1 MATIT
6 WKPLPCSNNDGVA
19 MSECHSHRERD
30 DNYSKV
36 IIQLAPRWRIIECR
50 NALQWIIQHRS
61 AKPLNRGYWLG
72 VSYLTSRNKLIEVST
87 GLNLLSD
94 ASIKDVLAG
103 LPETFSQR
111 GSGTPSTDNTDIRA
125 MA

>member
-1 MATIT
+1 MVTFLNSPRHLSIY
-6 WKPLPCSNNDGVA
+6 DGVDIDNG
-19 MSECHSHRERD
+19 HSHRERD

-61 AKPLNRGYWLG
+61 AKLLNRGHWLG
-72 VSYLTSRNKLIEVST
+72 VSYHTSRNKLIEVST

-94 ASIKDVLAG
+94 VSMKDVLAG
-103 LPETFSQR
+103 LPETISKHNQ
-111 GSGTPSTDNTDIRA
+111 
-125 MA
+125 

>member
-1 MATIT
+1 MNKHNIPR
-6 WKPLPCSNNDGVA
+6 PLPIYEGVD
-19 MSECHSHRERD
+19 MSKCHSHRERD
-30 DNYSKV
+30 DSYSKI

-61 AKPLNRGYWLG
+61 AKLLNRGHWLG
-72 VSYLTSRNKLIEVST
+72 VSYHTSRNKLIEVST

-94 ASIKDVLAG
+94 ASMKDVLAG
-103 LPETFSQR
+103 LPETISQR
-111 GSGTPSTDNTDIRA
+111 SSGTPSTDNTDIRA

>member
-1 MATIT
+1 MATAT
-6 WKPLPCSNNDGVA
+6 WKPLPLANNGGLA
-19 MSECHSHRERD
+19 MSESQSQRERD
-30 DNYSKV
+30 DSYSKI

-61 AKPLNRGYWLG
+61 SKLLNRGHWLS
-72 VSYLTSRNKLIEVST
+72 VSYHTSRNKLIEVST
-87 GLNLLSD
+87 RLNLLSD
-94 ASIKDVLAG
+94 ASMKDVLAG

>member
-1 MATIT
+1 M
-6 WKPLPCSNNDGVA
+6 KRLNSPLPRANNDGVDI
-19 MSECHSHRERD
+19 SESHSHRERD
-30 DNYSKV
+30 DSYSKV
-36 IIQLAPRWRIIECR
+36 IIQPAPSWRIIECR
-50 NALQWIIQHRS
+50 NALQWIIQHHS

-94 ASIKDVLAG
+94 VSMKDVLAG
-103 LPETFSQR
+103 LPETISQR
-111 GSGTPSTDNTDIRA
+111 NSGTPLTDNTDIRA

>member
-1 MATIT
+1 MKNF
-6 WKPLPCSNNDGVA
+6 KPPLSSANNGGLA

-36 IIQLAPRWRIIECR
+36 IIHPSPRWRIIECR

-61 AKPLNRGYWLG
+61 AKLLNRGHWLG
-72 VSYLTSRNKLIEVST
+72 VSYHTSRNKLIEVST

-94 ASIKDVLAG
+94 ASMKDVLAG
-103 LPETFSQR
+103 LPETISQR
-111 GSGTPSTDNTDIRA
+111 GSGAPSTDNTDIRA

>member
-1 MATIT
+1 MKKVKT
-6 WKPLPCSNNDGVA
+6 PLPLANNDGVDI
-19 MSECHSHRERD
+19 SESHSHRERD
-30 DNYSKV
+30 DSYSKI

-61 AKPLNRGYWLG
+61 SKLLNRGHWFG

-94 ASIKDVLAG
+94 ASMSEVLSK
-103 LPETFSQR
+103 LPNNSNQLCKK
-111 GSGTPSTDNTDIRA
+111 
-125 MA
+125 

>member
-1 MATIT
+1 MATRAKT
-6 WKPLPCSNNDGVA
+6 PLPLTNNDGVA
-19 MSECHSHRERD
+19 MSECQSHRERD
-30 DNYSKV
+30 DSYSKI

-61 AKPLNRGYWLG
+61 SKLLNQGNWLG

-94 ASIKDVLAG
+94 VSMKDVLAG
-103 LPETFSQR
+103 LPETISKHNQ
-111 GSGTPSTDNTDIRA
+111 
-125 MA
+125 

>member
-1 MATIT
+1 MKDFKTPSPSQYT
-6 WKPLPCSNNDGVA
+6 RGLA

-94 ASIKDVLAG
+94 ASMKDVLDS
-103 LPETFSQR
+103 LPETISQR
-111 GSGTPSTDNTDIRA
+111 SSGTPLTDNTKIRA

>member
-1 MATIT
+1 MATAT
-6 WKPLPCSNNDGVA
+6 WKPLPRANNDGVDIT
-19 MSECHSHRERD
+19 ECQSHRERD
-30 DNYSKV
+30 DSYSKV

-61 AKPLNRGYWLG
+61 AKPLNRGNWLG

-94 ASIKDVLAG
+94 VSMKDALAG
-103 LPETFSQR
+103 LP
-111 GSGTPSTDNTDIRA
+111 GTISKHNQ
-125 MA
+125 

>member
-1 MATIT
+1 MATAT
-6 WKPLPCSNNDGVA
+6 WKPLPRANNDGVDIT
-19 MSECHSHRERD
+19 ECQSHRERD

-50 NALQWIIQHRS
+50 NALQWILQHRS
-61 AKPLNRGYWLG
+61 SKLLNQGNWLG

-94 ASIKDVLAG
+94 VSMKDVLAG
-103 LPETFSQR
+103 LPETISKHNQ
-111 GSGTPSTDNTDIRA
+111 
-125 MA
+125 

>member
-1 MATIT
+1 MATIVRR
-6 WKPLPCSNNDGVA
+6 PHPSANNDGVDIDNV
-19 MSECHSHRERD
+19 HSHRERD

-36 IIQLAPRWRIIECR
+36 IIQPAPRWRIIECR

-61 AKPLNRGYWLG
+61 TKPLNRGYWLG
-72 VSYLTSRNKLIEVST
+72 VSYLRSRNKLIEVST

-94 ASIKDVLAG
+94 ASMKDVLAG
-103 LPETFSQR
+103 LPETFSQS
-111 GSGTPSTDNTDIRA
+111 GSGTPSTDNKDIRA

>member
-1 MATIT
+1 MVTFLNSPRHLSIY
-6 WKPLPCSNNDGVA
+6 DGVDIT
-19 MSECHSHRERD
+19 ECHSHRERD
-30 DNYSKV
+30 DGYSKV
-36 IIQLAPRWRIIECR
+36 IIQPAPRWRIIECR

-94 ASIKDVLAG
+94 ASMIEVLSK
-103 LPETFSQR
+103 LPINSNQLCKK
-111 GSGTPSTDNTDIRA
+111 
-125 MA
+125 

>member
-1 MATIT
+1 MKNLKT
-6 WKPLPCSNNDGVA
+6 PLPLENNDGVGI
-19 MSECHSHRERD
+19 SESQSHRERD
-30 DNYSKV
+30 DSYSKI

-61 AKPLNRGYWLG
+61 SKLLNRGYWLG

-94 ASIKDVLAG
+94 VSMKDALAG
-103 LPETFSQR
+103 LP
-111 GSGTPSTDNTDIRA
+111 GTISKHNQ
-125 MA
+125 

>member
-1 MATIT
+1 MSTAT
-6 WKPLPCSNNDGVA
+6 WKPLPRANNDGVDIDNV
-19 MSECHSHRERD
+19 HSHRERD

-36 IIQLAPRWRIIECR
+36 IIQPAPRWRIIECR

-61 AKPLNRGYWLG
+61 SKLLNQGNWLG

-94 ASIKDVLAG
+94 VSMKDVLAG
-103 LPETFSQR
+103 LPETISKHNKQ
-111 GSGTPSTDNTDIRA
+111 
-125 MA
+125 

>member
-1 MATIT
+1 MATKT
-6 WKPLPCSNNDGVA
+6 QTPLLLTNNDGVDIT
-19 MSECHSHRERD
+19 ECQSHRERD
-30 DNYSKV
+30 DSYSKV

-94 ASIKDVLAG
+94 VSMKDALAG
-103 LPETFSQR
+103 LP
-111 GSGTPSTDNTDIRA
+111 GTISKHNQ
-125 MA
+125 

>member
-1 MATIT
+1 MSTAT
-6 WKPLPCSNNDGVA
+6 WKPLPRANNDGVDIDNV
-19 MSECHSHRERD
+19 HSHRERD

-36 IIQLAPRWRIIECR
+36 IIQPAPRWRIIECR

-61 AKPLNRGYWLG
+61 SKLLNRGHWLG
-72 VSYLTSRNKLIEVST
+72 VSYHTSKNKLIEVSI

-94 ASIKDVLAG
+94 ASIRDVLAG
-103 LPETFSQR
+103 LPETFSQS
-111 GSGTPSTDNTDIRA
+111 GSGTPSTDNKDIRA

>member
-1 MATIT
+1 MATIMRH
-6 WKPLPCSNNDGVA
+6 PLPLANNDGVDI
-19 MSECHSHRERD
+19 SECHSHRERD
-30 DNYSKV
+30 DSYSKV
-36 IIQLAPRWRIIECR
+36 IIQPAPRWRIIECR

-94 ASIKDVLAG
+94 ASMKDVLTG
-103 LPETFSQR
+103 LPETISQR
-111 GSGTPSTDNTDIRA
+111 SSGTPLTDNTKIRA

>member
-1 MATIT
+1 MKNFKTPRHLSIY
-6 WKPLPCSNNDGVA
+6 DGVDIDNG
-19 MSECHSHRERD
+19 HSHRERD

-50 NALQWIIQHRS
+50 NTLQWIIQHRS

-87 GLNLLSD
+87 GLNLLLD
-94 ASIKDVLAG
+94 ASLKDVLAG
-103 LPETFSQR
+103 LPETISQR

>member
-1 MATIT
+1 MNKHNTPRHLSIY
-6 WKPLPCSNNDGVA
+6 DGVA
-19 MSECHSHRERD
+19 MSESHSHRERD
-30 DNYSKV
+30 DSYSKV
-36 IIQLAPRWRIIECR
+36 IIKLAPRWRIIECR

-61 AKPLNRGYWLG
+61 SKLLNRGHWLS
-72 VSYLTSRNKLIEVST
+72 VSYHTSRNKLIEVST
-87 GLNLLSD
+87 RLNLLSD
-94 ASIKDVLAG
+94 ASMKDVLAG

>member
-1 MATIT
+1 MKNFKTPRHLSIY
-6 WKPLPCSNNDGVA
+6 DGVDI
-19 MSECHSHRERD
+19 SESHSHRERD
-30 DNYSKV
+30 ENYSKV

-72 VSYLTSRNKLIEVST
+72 VSYHTSRNKLIEVST

-94 ASIKDVLAG
+94 ASMKNVLNS
-103 LPETFSQR
+103 LPETISKHNKQ
-111 GSGTPSTDNTDIRA
+111 
-125 MA
+125 

>member
-1 MATIT
+1 MKKVKT
-6 WKPLPCSNNDGVA
+6 PLPLANNDGVDI
-19 MSECHSHRERD
+19 SESHSHRERD
-30 DNYSKV
+30 DSYSKI

-61 AKPLNRGYWLG
+61 SKLLNRGHWLS
-72 VSYLTSRNKLIEVST
+72 VSYHTSRNKLIEVST
-87 GLNLLSD
+87 RLNLLSD
-94 ASIKDVLAG
+94 ASMKDVLAG

>member
-1 MATIT
+1 MATAT
-6 WKPLPCSNNDGVA
+6 WKPLPRANNDGVDITE
-19 MSECHSHRERD
+19 SHSHRERD
-30 DNYSKV
+30 ENYSKV
-36 IIQLAPRWRIIECR
+36 IIQPALRWRIIECR

-61 AKPLNRGYWLG
+61 AKLLNRGHWLG

-94 ASIKDVLAG
+94 ASMKDELTGLA
-103 LPETFSQR
+103 ETISKR
-111 GSGTPSTDNTDIRA
+111 SSESPLKDNTKIRA

>member
-1 MATIT
+1 MATIMRH
-6 WKPLPCSNNDGVA
+6 PLALANNDGVDIDNV
-19 MSECHSHRERD
+19 HSHRERD

-36 IIQLAPRWRIIECR
+36 IIQLTPRWRIIECR

-61 AKPLNRGYWLG
+61 AKLLNRGHWLG

-94 ASIKDVLAG
+94 VSMKDVLAG
-103 LPETFSQR
+103 LPETISKHNQ
-111 GSGTPSTDNTDIRA
+111 
-125 MA
+125 